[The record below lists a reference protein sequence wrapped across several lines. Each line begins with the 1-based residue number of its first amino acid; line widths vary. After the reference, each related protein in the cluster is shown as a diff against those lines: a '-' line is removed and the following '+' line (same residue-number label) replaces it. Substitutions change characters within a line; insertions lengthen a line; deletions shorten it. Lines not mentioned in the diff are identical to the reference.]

1 MYKVLCVAVLLL
13 ATFAFVSGSKPA
25 DAAASGL
32 PTPVILARN
41 KLVNQ
46 TAPIPLTV
54 IFTPTADGLYR
65 ISVYGATTTADPNSN
80 SSRNFQFFWTDASG
94 AQMFDFDLIA
104 GYNQQLGQFDEY
116 GYSVPL
122 VFEAKA
128 GTPVTYAVTE
138 SGPPDNSVYA
148 IYYTVERL

>member
-46 TAPIPLTV
+46 TAPIPLTT

-65 ISVYGATTTADPNSN
+65 IS
-80 SSRNFQFFWTDASG
+80 TDASG

-128 GTPVTYAVTE
+128 GTPVAYAVTE